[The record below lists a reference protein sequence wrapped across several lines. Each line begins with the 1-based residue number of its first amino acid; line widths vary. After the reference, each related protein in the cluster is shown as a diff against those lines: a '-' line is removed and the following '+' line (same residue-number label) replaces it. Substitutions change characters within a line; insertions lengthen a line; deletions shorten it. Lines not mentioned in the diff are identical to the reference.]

1 MSNIS
6 NRHNVNPFVAGKSQP
21 LTGQRLAKVGYK
33 TTKKQAAKFPS
44 VCVSVPKLEDAQI
57 IPELE
62 RMIPYVRTMLE
73 NAQDGIIRSLYESSN
88 GNLSSVADSELDVS
102 ACIAFMDAE
111 SNGGRLTKEF
121 LASWFDANIADNL
134 TVAVAEKLGT
144 ENVEDARIVKTV
156 KAYKDMITALSGG
169 ATFYQPEQ
177 VKSLQKAISLS
188 SEDDDTAHKLTKRLD
203 SMINREKI
211 EDLLEF

>member
-6 NRHNVNPFVAGKSQP
+6 NRHNVNAFVAGKSQP

-33 TTKKQAAKFPS
+33 STKKNPAKFTS
-44 VCVSVPKLEDAQI
+44 ICVSVPMVDPA
-57 IPELE
+57 ELVLD
-62 RMIPYVRTMLE
+62 RWTSHIKTLME

-88 GNLSSVADSELDVS
+88 GNLSSVSDDELNEA
-102 ACIAFMDAE
+102 ACLAFLDAE
-111 SNGGRLTKEF
+111 SNGGRMTKEF
-121 LASWFDANIADNL
+121 LANWFDSNLAENL
-134 TVAVAEKLGT
+134 TVAIMEKLNT
-144 ENVEDARIVKTV
+144 ENLEDVRIVKAI

-177 VKSLQKAISLS
+177 VKSLQKAIELA
-188 SEDDDTAHKLTKRLD
+188 SEDDDVSKKLTKRLD

-211 EDLLEF
+211 EDLLEL